1 MSDNQHRS
9 KTFIRSLILFHQ
21 KAKSTE
27 AFLKDKR
34 MTQEEKNILKG
45 WYLLRKNKLNETIDL
60 MTGISGSENEL
71 VNAQKQLLMGIVY
84 NNLGQLKL
92 AEENLINAPEILKN
106 FKLTPLLII
115 AYYNLFICY
124 FNQEDSQKASKI
136 LSEMEKLR
144 PDNIRH
150 KIMFKQCL
158 LMNSLLLDDKKNA
171 KEILLELDKEKDNM
185 SESMKIGHAY
195 DKLNFYL
202 VNKDLKACL
211 NCLGEIKKCR
221 SFQLSDNYTY
231 LKIFLEH
238 LVLEA
243 PIYVYPHQ
251 FKANQ
256 TFYLHLR
263 FIQSLAQVDI
273 NSAKDIWEKL
283 VSTSPE
289 IYSLDYSVKDKTSL
303 ISYALEKYRP
313 YLAFETYRK
322 KIESESAQGNK
333 EKVLYDLLT
342 SSQFPLSKE
351 FIHKIIWGNEISEK
365 QDMTK
370 LKKLVS
376 RVRKTYQIEIRFQ
389 NNCYSIIQN

>member
-60 MTGISGSENEL
+60 MSGISNSDNEL
-71 VNAQKQLLMGIVY
+71 VNAQKQLLLGIVY

-92 AEENLINAPEILKN
+92 AEENLRNAPEVLKN
-106 FKLTPLLII
+106 FNLTPLLII

-124 FNQEDSQKASKI
+124 FNQEDSQKASETLK
-136 LSEMEKLR
+136 EMEKLR

-158 LMNSLLLDDKKNA
+158 FMNSLLLNDKTKA
-171 KEILLELDKEKDNM
+171 SEILLELDKEKDNM

-195 DKLNFYL
+195 DKFNFYL

-238 LVLEA
+238 LVL
-243 PIYVYPHQ
+243 
-251 FKANQ
+251 
-256 TFYLHLR
+256 
-263 FIQSLAQVDI
+263 
-273 NSAKDIWEKL
+273 
-283 VSTSPE
+283 
-289 IYSLDYSVKDKTSL
+289 
-303 ISYALEKYRP
+303 
-313 YLAFETYRK
+313 
-322 KIESESAQGNK
+322 
-333 EKVLYDLLT
+333 
-342 SSQFPLSKE
+342 
-351 FIHKIIWGNEISEK
+351 
-365 QDMTK
+365 
-370 LKKLVS
+370 
-376 RVRKTYQIEIRFQ
+376 
-389 NNCYSIIQN
+389 